1 MAFVE
6 GISSWNE
13 NEKEFEKRRAELIK
27 GRAEQYVDQFAV
39 TTRRQTI
46 CHALTRIKLF
56 EKILDVKGS
65 IVECGVYRGEGL
77 MLYYHLS
84 SLLEPYAFNRKIY
97 GFDTFSG
104 FQSMTD
110 KDPLKLPPTALAD
123 TDYEFLKNMISA
135 HDLNRPLS
143 HLPKCELVKGDATL
157 TIPEFKKNHP
167 ELIIAMLY
175 LDFDIY
181 APTKV
186 ALEHFLPLVPKGGI
200 VAFDELNV
208 AKWAGETVAFKEMLE
223 INKVELK
230 KFPFEPY
237 VSYFVV

>member
-1 MAFVE
+1 MAFVP
-6 GISSWNE
+6 GISNWNE
-13 NEKEFEKRRAELIK
+13 NEKEFEKQRARLIK
-27 GRAEQYVDQFAV
+27 GRTEEYVDQFAV

-97 GFDTFSG
+97 GFDTFAG
-104 FQSMTD
+104 FQSITD
-110 KDPLKLPPTALAD
+110 KDPLKLPAAALAD
-123 TDYEFLKNMISA
+123 ADYEFLKEMISV

-143 HLPKCELVKGDATL
+143 HLPKCGLVKGDATV
-157 TIPEFKKNHP
+157 TIPEFKIAHP
-167 ELIIAMLY
+167 ELIIALLY

-208 AKWAGETVAFKEMLE
+208 AKWSGETVAFKEMLE
-223 INKVELK
+223 LNKIELK